1 MAFSNKKF
9 ENFRRKSNESN
20 SADLDI
26 KSLEEQES
34 ERFGQ
39 DTGHRRTLIIWMIV
53 IISSWLGLVIIVVF
67 LNGPLRLGIS
77 DTVLATLLAT
87 TTANVLGLPSII
99 LRDLFRGKGSGKR
112 R

>member
-1 MAFSNKKF
+1 MAFGNKEF
-9 ENFRRKSNESN
+9 ENFRRKYNAPN
-20 SADLDI
+20 SPDLDV

-53 IISSWLGLVIIVVF
+53 IISAWLGLVILAVF

-77 DTVLATLLAT
+77 DTVLVTLLAT

-99 LRDLFRGKGSGKR
+99 LRDLFRGRGSGKR